1 MKNSKKT
8 IAGIMAFACMLS
20 LASCG
25 ENNNNSSN
33 SQSGGSNSAVTAEK
47 IADKSFKA
55 IEIAGNIPLN
65 YIRSIKPVGDT
76 RKVLITGNTDDG
88 SAMCVTDY
96 EFTDFTQINFEI
108 DTEEENSESYYNSVV
123 GADGTIYI
131 FATITSYG
139 DVKMPDYDDPDFDYE
154 SFDWDAFNEAAKS
167 TYKLYTIDID
177 GNILTENEIKGI
189 EKYQSDDEDEGMYLG
204 DVYPCGD
211 KLIMNLS
218 SGKMSDG
225 VMVTVDA
232 DGTIGDEIEL
242 SDDSYNFYT
251 NITGT
256 DGNFYFYSYD
266 DDGNNIIKHIDA
278 STMSISDD
286 VITINGD
293 EIDYINNFM
302 NGSGDYKFYVSNT
315 TSLFGI
321 KDDGTAEEIINWIDS
336 DLSGDY
342 IDFVVPDE
350 NGEFI
355 IHENNW
361 TTNTDSFY
369 RLTKRDAS
377 ELENVQII
385 SMVVDYS
392 DNDVMEKVKEF
403 NKTNDGYR
411 IKIEDYNKYYEWD
424 EEKGTQLNSPDAQLK
439 LDIAAGKTPDIIC
452 MGNGSS
458 LFTSLGKKGA
468 LVDLYELMGTDGT
481 VSKDDIVPNV
491 LKAGEFD
498 GKLLTVSPSFYV
510 TTFVAKKKYVDK
522 QGWTMDEMIET
533 YNNLPN
539 DMRLF
544 AYNQSRENIFSS
556 LLYGGNFIDS
566 KNGTCS
572 FDSPEFIKL
581 LEFCNRF
588 EDEESPDWETMNQ
601 DEMNDYW
608 NEQET
613 ACMND
618 KAFLG
623 EMSLSDLRGYSHV
636 RYVTFNDEI
645 SLVGLPNA
653 GGNGAVLSLNKNY
666 AIMSSSSN
674 KDVCWKFISQ
684 FFDEDYQTGDRM
696 YNIPALKS
704 AFTKKLDEAMENP
717 YYIDANGKKQEYEN
731 TYYINDKE
739 VKIPNLSQE
748 ERDFLEEYILG
759 VEPASFDWSNNIN
772 EIIKEEISAYFEGE
786 RSAQET
792 AELIQNRVS
801 ILVSE
806 QS

>member
-8 IAGIMAFACMLS
+8 ISGIMAFAFMLS

-25 ENNNNSSN
+25 ENSNSSSN
-33 SQSGGSNSAVTAEK
+33 SQSGGNNSAVTAEK

-55 IEIAGNIPLN
+55 IEIGGSVPLN
-65 YIRSIKPVGDT
+65 YIHYIKPVADT
-76 RKVLITGNTDDG
+76 GKVLITGSTDDG
-88 SAMCVTDY
+88 STMYVTDY
-96 EFTDFTQINFEI
+96 EFTDFTLTNFEI
-108 DTEEENSESYYNSVV
+108 STEEENSESYYNSFI

-154 SFDWDAFNEAAKS
+154 SFDWDAFNKAAKS

-177 GNILTENEIKGI
+177 GNILTENEIKGL
-189 EKYQSDDEDEGMYLG
+189 EKYQSDDEEERMYVG

-218 SGKMSDG
+218 RMSDS
-225 VMVTVDA
+225 VMVTINA
-232 DGTIGDEIEL
+232 DGTIGDEIDL
-242 SDDSYNFYT
+242 GDDSYNLYT
-251 NITGT
+251 NTTGT
-256 DGNFYFYSYD
+256 DGNFYFSSYD
-266 DDGNNIIKHIDA
+266 DDGKSIIKHIDA

-286 VITINGD
+286 VITINSD
-293 EIDYINNFM
+293 EIDYINNLM
-302 NGSGDYKFYVSNT
+302 NGSGDYRFYVSNT

-355 IHENNW
+355 IHEDNW

-385 SMVVDYS
+385 SMVVNYS
-392 DNDVMEKVKEF
+392 DSNVMEKVKEF

-452 MGNGSS
+452 MDNGSS

-491 LKAGEFD
+491 LKAGELD
-498 GKLLTVSPSFYV
+498 GKLLTVSPSFCV
-510 TTFVAKKKYVDK
+510 TTFIAKKKYVDK

-533 YNNLPN
+533 YNNLPK

-544 AYNQSRENIFSS
+544 AYNQSRESILSS

-588 EDEESPDWETMNQ
+588 EDEEGPDWETMSQ

-623 EMSLSDLRGYSHV
+623 DMSLYNLRDYSRA

-645 SLVGLPNA
+645 SLVGLPGA
-653 GGNGAVLSLNKNY
+653 GGNGATLSLNKNY

-684 FFDEDYQTGDRM
+684 FFDEDYQTSDRV
-696 YNIPALKS
+696 YQIPSLKS

-739 VKIPNLSQE
+739 VKIPNLSKE

-759 VEPASFDWSNNIN
+759 AEPTSFDWSENIG
-772 EIIKEEISAYFEGE
+772 EIVREEISAYFKGE

>member
-8 IAGIMAFACMLS
+8 ISGIMAFAFMLS

-25 ENNNNSSN
+25 ENSNSSSN
-33 SQSGGSNSAVTAEK
+33 SQSGGNNSAVTAEK

-55 IEIAGNIPLN
+55 IEIGGSVPLN
-65 YIRSIKPVGDT
+65 YIRSIKPVADT
-76 RKVLITGNTDDG
+76 RKVLITGGNDDG
-88 SAMCVTDY
+88 SAMYVTDY
-96 EFTDFTQINFEI
+96 EFTDFTLIDFEI
-108 DTEEENSESYYNSVV
+108 STEEENSESYYNSFI

-139 DVKMPDYDDPDFDYE
+139 DVKMPDYDNPDFDYE

-177 GNILTENEIKGI
+177 GNILTENEIKGL
-189 EKYQSDDEDEGMYLG
+189 EKYQSDDEEERMYVG

-218 SGKMSDG
+218 KMNNSL
-225 VMVTVDA
+225 MVTINA
-232 DGTIGDEIEL
+232 DGTIGDEIDL
-242 SDDSYNFYT
+242 GDDSYNLYT
-251 NITGT
+251 NTTGT
-256 DGNFYFYSYD
+256 DGNFYFSSYD
-266 DDGNNIIKHIDA
+266 DDGKSIIKHIDA
-278 STMSISDD
+278 STISISDD
-286 VITINGD
+286 IITINSE
-293 EIDYINNFM
+293 EIDYINNLM
-302 NGSGDYKFYVSNT
+302 NGSGDYRFYVSNT

-342 IDFVVPDE
+342 IDFVVPAE

-355 IHENNW
+355 IHEDNW

-392 DNDVMEKVKEF
+392 DSDVMEKVKEF

-458 LFTSLGKKGA
+458 LFASLGKKGA

-491 LKAGEFD
+491 LKAGELD

-510 TTFVAKKKYVDK
+510 STFVAKKKYIDK
-522 QGWTMDEMIET
+522 QGWTLDEMIET
-533 YNNLPN
+533 YNNLPK

-544 AYNQSRENIFSS
+544 AYNQSRESIFSS

-588 EDEESPDWETMNQ
+588 EDEEGPDWETMSQ

-623 EMSLSDLRGYSHV
+623 DMSLYNLRDYSRA

-645 SLVGLPNA
+645 SLVGLPGA
-653 GGNGAVLSLNKNY
+653 GGNGAILSLNKNY

-684 FFDEDYQTGDRM
+684 FFDEDYQTSDRV
-696 YNIPALKS
+696 YQIPSLKS
-704 AFTKKLDEAMENP
+704 AFTKKLDEAMKNP
-717 YYIDANGKKQEYEN
+717 YYIDENGKKQEYEN

-739 VKIPNLSQE
+739 VKVPNLSQE

-759 VEPASFDWSNNIN
+759 AEPTSFDSSENIG
-772 EIIKEEISAYFEGE
+772 EIVREEISAYFEGE